1 MISARS
7 PWLRPHLVN
16 TLAATLAATALALT
30 GCTATGTG
38 AQTNQ
43 QYQPGV
49 GANLRTGQ
57 VQLYNALAVDNGDGT
72 ATLSTVVLNTTEE
85 TQKLDSVTA
94 TGADGTEVD
103 VESAPAIIGPRDTF
117 NTGPAATVVFTGGT
131 LEAGG
136 FVTVTLTFDN
146 AGDVSIEAPVVARTT
161 MYADVA
167 RKPGGSS

>member
-1 MISARS
+1 M
-7 PWLRPHLVN
+7 
-16 TLAATLAATALALT
+16 AATLAATALALA
-30 GCTATGTG
+30 GCTATGVG

-94 TGADGTEVD
+94 TGADGTEVG
-103 VESAPAIIGPRDTF
+103 VESAPAIIGPGDTF
-117 NTGPAATVVFTGGT
+117 NTGPAATVVFTGDS
-131 LEAGG
+131 LEAGD
-136 FVTVTLTFDN
+136 FVNVTLTFDN
-146 AGDVSIEAPVVARTT
+146 AGEVFIEAPVVARTT

-167 RKPGGSS
+167 RTPGGSS